1 MAGGTLAL
9 LPWGHVVEDFLDP
22 LGLTVD
28 DFEQGMSGGWLF
40 GYAQALAMAG
50 WRTVIAYP
58 SRTPRFTRTNDSG
71 LARTI
76 HAGSGAVMV
85 RLPVPTPYARLARRA
100 RDPYGWT
107 AEAMFGPLPRP
118 LRPVAELARQA
129 LPYLAFPGA
138 ALESVL
144 RGERCTAVMVQEYE
158 HPRFDQMVRLGRRLR
173 LPVFATFQGGD
184 GHPPGIE
191 DRLRPRSLQDA
202 AGLVVGSGAEVRRL
216 EARYGLD
223 PCRLHRIG
231 NPLDLGLWRAR
242 DKAAAR
248 AALRIPK
255 GARLVV
261 CHGRVEIR
269 RKGLDL
275 LLAAWR
281 QVVAARPGQDL
292 RLLLLGDGAD
302 GDRLQALLAADPVP
316 GLVWERG
323 YTLDRQAV
331 VRALSAADAYVIASR
346 QEGFPVAPLE
356 AMACGLPVVAAET
369 HGIRDVLAEGEGSGG
384 LLVPP
389 EDPDALA
396 AALLR
401 LLDDPALARTLGG
414 RARARVEREYA
425 LEPVGK
431 RLAAV
436 LNP

>member
-1 MAGGTLAL
+1 MAGGTVAL
-9 LPWGHVVEDFLDP
+9 LPWGNVVEDFLDP
-22 LGLTVD
+22 IGLTVD
-28 DFEQGMSGGWLF
+28 DFEQGMTGGWLF
-40 GYAQALAMAG
+40 GYAQALAKAG

-58 SRTPRFTRTNDSG
+58 SRAAHFTRTNEMG
-71 LARTI
+71 LVRTI

-85 RLPVPTPYARLARRA
+85 RLPVPPAYAKVVRRV

-107 AEAMFGPLPRP
+107 AQAMFGPVPRP
-118 LRPVAELARQA
+118 LRPAADLLRQA
-129 LPYLAFPGA
+129 LPYMAFPGA
-138 ALESVL
+138 ALEAVL
-144 RGERCTAVMVQEYE
+144 RGEGCTALMVQEYE
-158 HPRFDQMVRLGRRLR
+158 YARFDLAVRLGRRMGI
-173 LPVFATFQGGD
+173 PVFATFQGGD

-191 DRLRPRSLQDA
+191 DRIRPRSLKSA
-202 AGLVVGSGAEVRRL
+202 AGLVVGSGAELERL
-216 EARYGLD
+216 KARYGLD

-231 NPLDLGLWRAR
+231 NPLDLRIWQAR
-242 DKAAAR
+242 DKADSR
-248 AALRIPK
+248 AALGIPE
-255 GARLVV
+255 GARVVV

-281 QVVAARPGQDL
+281 QVAAARPGQDI

-316 GLVWERG
+316 GLTWNRG
-323 YTLDRQAV
+323 YTLDRKAV

-401 LLDDPALARTLGG
+401 LLDDPPRARALGE